1 MKAVR
6 VHRFGGIDAI
16 EYEEV
21 AVPAPGAGQVL
32 VEVRAAGVGPWDA
45 WVREGKSALPQ
56 PLPLTLGSDLSG
68 VVESVG
74 PGVSAFRPGE
84 EVFGVTNARFTG
96 ANAEYAV
103 AEAGMLAAKPRRL
116 THLEAASVPVVAST
130 AWQMVWD
137 HGAVGPAK
145 VVLVHGAAGNV
156 GAYAVQ
162 LAKRAGARV
171 LATVRARDAD
181 RVRALGADRVIDAD
195 AERFEE
201 AAGRVDVVLDTL
213 GGAMQTR
220 SWDVLAPGGILV
232 SSVSQPDPQ
241 EAARRGLRGVF
252 FLVAVTS
259 AGLARIAELFDA
271 GRLLANVG
279 EVLPLAEARRAH
291 AMLAG
296 EPHKPGKIVLVSN

>member
-32 VEVRAAGVGPWDA
+32 VRVRASGVGPWDA

-74 PGVSAFRPGE
+74 SGVSAFRPGE

-162 LAKRAGARV
+162 LANAPVPASSPPFAPATPTAFVPSARTASSTPMRSASRRRPAGS
-171 LATVRARDAD
+171 TSCS
-181 RVRALGADRVIDAD
+181 
-195 AERFEE
+195 
-201 AAGRVDVVLDTL
+201 
-213 GGAMQTR
+213 TR
-220 SWDVLAPGGILV
+220 SG
-232 SSVSQPDPQ
+232 
-241 EAARRGLRGVF
+241 ERCRRGPGTCSVPEGSSCPPSRSR
-252 FLVAVTS
+252 T
-259 AGLARIAELFDA
+259 
-271 GRLLANVG
+271 
-279 EVLPLAEARRAH
+279 RRRPRA
-291 AMLAG
+291 ADCAAYF
-296 EPHKPGKIVLVSN
+296 SSSR